1 MSELKRT
8 STIVLKILKEDIR
21 ARKDDNYLIKR
32 VHEIVLPGASEL
44 TLNQVLGLITR
55 KELPCF
61 ESIRRARQKAQ
72 EKHPELTDVDV
83 MIHRIDKEAEY
94 IEFARS

>member
-83 MIHRIDKEAEY
+83 MIHRIDKETEY
-94 IEFARS
+94 IEFARN

>member
-1 MSELKRT
+1 MKELKRT
-8 STIVLKILKEDIR
+8 SNIVLKILKEDIR

-32 VHEIVLPGASEL
+32 VHEVVLPGASEL

-72 EKHPELTDVDV
+72 EKHPELIDVDV
-83 MIHRIDKEAEY
+83 MIHRIDKEEEY

>member
-32 VHEIVLPGASEL
+32 VHEVVLPGASEL

-72 EKHPELTDVDV
+72 EKHPELTDVDA
-83 MIHRIDKEAEY
+83 MIHRIDKEEEY

>member
-8 STIVLKILKEDIR
+8 STIVLKILKEDEH
-21 ARKDDNYLIKR
+21 AREDDLYLFER
-32 VHEIVLPGASEL
+32 VLDNFIPDASKSVRGIHELMRLKKLPAWE
-44 TLNQVLGLITR
+44 TM
-55 KELPCF
+55 
-61 ESIRRARQKAQ
+61 RRSRQKMQADY
-72 EKHPELTDVDV
+72 PELNDVDV